1 MDNNM
6 NMQQPMGQPM
16 GQQMGQQMGQ
26 PMGQPMYQ
34 QPMYQ
39 QPMGQ
44 PMQQPMGQPM
54 QQPMGQPMQQPMG
67 QPMYQQ
73 PMGQPMYNPMYMQP
87 KKKNTGLIIGIISA
101 ISVLVIAAIVI
112 VLVLVL
118 GGGKN
123 KEKLIG
129 TWKSED
135 GGTFVFEEGN
145 TGSVTYEGIKATM
158 TWKLSGDDLT
168 MTISYMGYEET
179 GELEIEKL
187 TDDKLILEDEDG
199 YEQVLTRV
207 K

>member
-1 MDNNM
+1 MNVQQN

-16 GQQMGQQMGQ
+16 Q
-26 PMGQPMYQ
+26 QPMYQ

-39 QPMGQ
+39 QQMGQ

-54 QQPMGQPMQQPMG
+54 QQPMYQQPMG

-118 GGGKN
+118 GGGKD
-123 KEKLIG
+123 KDKLIG
-129 TWKSED
+129 TWRTED
-135 GGTFVFEEGN
+135 GGTFVFQEGN
-145 TGSVTYEGIKATM
+145 KGSVTYDGIKATM
-158 TWKLSGDDLT
+158 TWKLSGDDLK

-187 TDDKLILEDEDG
+187 TDDTLILEDEDG